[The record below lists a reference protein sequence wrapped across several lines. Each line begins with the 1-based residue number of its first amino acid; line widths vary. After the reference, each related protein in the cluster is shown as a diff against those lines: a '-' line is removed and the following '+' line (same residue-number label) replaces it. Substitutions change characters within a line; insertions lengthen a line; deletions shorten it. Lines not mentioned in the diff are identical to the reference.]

1 MIQLRQY
8 SEKKGKFLSVCIA
21 WSRVSKKNA
30 SKRESDLK
38 LQLQLWTKIVR
49 RKDKLPLNYIQFE
62 IAQFIVLMQSFGRK
76 SKISAIRQ

>member
-38 LQLQLWTKIVR
+38 L
-49 RKDKLPLNYIQFE
+49 PLNYIQFE

-76 SKISAIRQ
+76 SKNSAMRQ